1 MLQKEELG
9 SYLFTFTLRER
20 KFSHKKAALSNYYG
34 LTENDYTSQVQAP
47 GCGAVIKTKGLPLKR
62 PFLIWP
68 RNLFS
73 FDLISTLGKEI
84 AGDLKMASLTAWLVD
99 LQTNKQTNSK
109 ERTVIVYC
117 VNEILRQLRNI
128 SLQVLFSGDYQKRRS
143 VTLKK
148 ELQGRYRLRNIMI
161 IQTVKLHN
169 FIVII
174 DA

>member
-1 MLQKEELG
+1 
-9 SYLFTFTLRER
+9 LF
-20 KFSHKKAALSNYYG
+20 
-34 LTENDYTSQVQAP
+34 P
-47 GCGAVIKTKGLPLKR
+47 
-62 PFLIWP
+62 
-68 RNLFS
+68 

-99 LQTNKQTNSK
+99 LQTNSK
-109 ERTVIVYC
+109 GRTVIVYC

-148 ELQGRYRLRNIMI
+148 ELQGRCRLRNIMI